1 MIIKFKDNDGKFK
14 ELIKQEDAKT
24 LYQQLVLI
32 GYTDTEEEFLNK
44 LSNLLNGNEK
54 KELIDL
60 INSNTNSIDDLNNQ
74 LKKIKTELE
83 SINVKVSNN
92 TKSINEI
99 ESNIKIINNNIDT
112 KQNIIIAIN
121 NEDVDISDLD
131 FLFNKRME
139 GTSSTLP
146 SKIIAIK
153 DSEDSKCIVVINDKI
168 VNTNEDDGYITLE
181 TNNIEESSMYDIKIY
196 EDKEYGIIINC
207 DGIKNTIETIKY
219 VNLKQS
225 DKIYDSST
233 ITKIKKI
240 ELDNK
245 RTDIVGLLAFCKKLK
260 RIPYFDTSNMT
271 SASYSFQQC
280 ESITEIPLFDFS
292 NMESLYETF
301 RGCISL
307 KSIPLLNTPK
317 VENMNYTFYNC
328 KDLITIPL
336 LDFSSVKHMEYTFAY
351 CFSLKSIPLLNTS
364 NVLYMNSTFSNC
376 KELITIPLLDFS
388 NALRT
393 IDTFDNCQK
402 IEEIPA
408 LDFSKTT
415 SVFGIFR
422 YCYKLTT
429 LSTLNWINVEDMD
442 SAFYLCQSLKILPTI
457 NTSRSLKDM
466 RRCFYSCTSLKIVPG
481 FETINVYNM
490 QEAFYNCSNLERIE
504 KLNVSSV
511 TSDSNCTNIFYGC
524 SALNY
529 IKLIS
534 DNKTSLQRIINK
546 LPTNSYTGDRIIDLS
561 DCTIDFSGITIPNTW
576 TLKAEKES

>member
-1 MIIKFKDNDGKFK
+1 MFIKFKDNDGKFK
-14 ELIKQEDAKT
+14 ELIKQDDIKT

-60 INSNTNSIDDLNNQ
+60 INSNKISIDNLDNQ

-83 SINVKVSNN
+83 SINVVISNN

-99 ESNIKIINNNIDT
+99 NSNIKIINNDINT
-112 KQNIIIAIN
+112 KQNVIIDVNDEDMDIN
-121 NEDVDISDLD
+121 DLD
-131 FLFNKRME
+131 FLFDKRIE

-146 SKIIAIK
+146 SKIAEK
-153 DSEDSKCIVVINDKI
+153 KSEDSKCVVVINDKI
-168 VNTNEDDGYITLE
+168 INTNEDDGYITLE
-181 TNNIEESSMYDIKIY
+181 ANNVEPSSVYNIKVY
-196 EDKEYGIIINC
+196 EDKKYGIRLNST
-207 DGIKNTIETIKY
+207 GIKNTIEIIKY

-225 DKIYDSST
+225 DRIYDSST

-245 RTDIVGLLAFCKKLK
+245 RDDIIGLLAYCKKLK
-260 RIPYFDTSNMT
+260 KIPYFNTSNMV
-271 SASYSFQQC
+271 SANYAFQQC

-292 NMESLYETF
+292 NVKNLSETF
-301 RGCISL
+301 RGCILL
-307 KSIPLLNTPK
+307 KSIPLLNTSK
-317 VENMNYTFYNC
+317 VENANYTFYNC
-328 KDLITIPL
+328 KDLTTIPL
-336 LDFSSVKHMEYTFAY
+336 LDFSNVKEMEYTFAY
-351 CFSLKSIPLLNTS
+351 CFGLKSIPLLNTS
-364 NVLYMNSTFSNC
+364 NVLHMNNTFNEC

-388 NALRT
+388 NVLNT
-393 IDTFDNCQK
+393 SHTFNNCQK

-415 SVFGIFR
+415 TVYSIFG
-422 YCYKLTT
+422 YCYKLKT

-442 SAFYLCQSLKILPTI
+442 SAFYLCQSLKVLPTI

-466 RRCFYSCTSLKIVPG
+466 RRCFYCCTGLRVIPE

-490 QEAFYNCSNLERIE
+490 LETFYSCSNLERIE
-504 KLNVSSV
+504 KLNVSSIS
-511 TSDSNCTNIFYGC
+511 SDSNCANIFYGC
-524 SALNY
+524 NALNY

-534 DNKTSLQRIINK
+534 DNKTSLQRVINK

-576 TLKAEKES
+576 TLKAEK

>member
-1 MIIKFKDNDGKFK
+1 MFIKFKDNDGKFK
-14 ELIKQEDAKT
+14 ELIKQDDIKT

-60 INSNTNSIDDLNNQ
+60 ISSNTKSIDNLNSQ

-83 SINVKVSNN
+83 SINAVISNN

-99 ESNIKIINNNIDT
+99 NSNIKIINNDINT
-112 KQNIIIAIN
+112 KQNVVIDVNDEDMDIN
-121 NEDVDISDLD
+121 DLD
-131 FLFNKRME
+131 FLFDKRIE

-146 SKIIAIK
+146 SKIAVK
-153 DSEDSKCIVVINDKI
+153 NSEDSKCVVVINDKI
-168 VNTNEDDGYITLE
+168 INTNETDGYITLE
-181 TNNIEESSMYDIKIY
+181 TNNIEPSSVYNIKIY
-196 EDKEYGIIINC
+196 EDKKYGIKLNST
-207 DGIKNTIETIKY
+207 GIKNTIEIIKY

-260 RIPYFDTSNMT
+260 RIPYFDTSNMV
-271 SASYSFQQC
+271 SANYAFQQC
-280 ESITEIPLFDFS
+280 EAITEIPLFDFS
-292 NMESLYETF
+292 N
-301 RGCISL
+301 
-307 KSIPLLNTPK
+307 
-317 VENMNYTFYNC
+317 V
-328 KDLITIPL
+328 
-336 LDFSSVKHMEYTFAY
+336 
-351 CFSLKSIPLLNTS
+351 LNTS
-364 NVLYMNSTFSNC
+364 YTFN
-376 KELITIPLLDFS
+376 
-388 NALRT
+388 
-393 IDTFDNCQK
+393 NCQK

-415 SVFGIFR
+415 TVYGIFG
-422 YCYKLTT
+422 YCYKLKT

-442 SAFYLCQSLKILPTI
+442 SAFYLCQSLKVLPTI

-466 RRCFYSCTSLKIVPG
+466 RRCFYCCTGLRVIPE
-481 FETINVYNM
+481 FETINVYSM
-490 QEAFYNCSNLERIE
+490 LETFYSCANLERIE
-504 KLNVSSV
+504 KLNVSSIS
-511 TSDSNCTNIFYGC
+511 SDSNCANIFYGC
-524 SALNY
+524 NALNY

-534 DNKTSLQRIINK
+534 DNKASLQRVINK

-576 TLKAEKES
+576 TLKAEK

>member
-1 MIIKFKDNDGKFK
+1 MFIKFKDNDGKFK
-14 ELIKQEDAKT
+14 ELIKQDDIKT

-60 INSNTNSIDDLNNQ
+60 ISSNTKSIDNLNSQ

-83 SINVKVSNN
+83 SINVVISNN
-92 TKSINEI
+92 AKSINEI
-99 ESNIKIINNNIDT
+99 ESNIKIINNDINT
-112 KQNIIIAIN
+112 KQNVIIDVNDEDMDIN
-121 NEDVDISDLD
+121 DLD
-131 FLFNKRME
+131 FLFDKRIE
-139 GTSSTLP
+139 GISSTLP

-153 DSEDSKCIVVINDKI
+153 DSEDSKCIVVINNKI

-181 TNNIEESSMYDIKIY
+181 TNNIEESSMYNIKIY
-196 EDKEYGIIINC
+196 EDKEYGIEINC
-207 DGIKNTIETIKY
+207 DGIKNTIKTIKY

-245 RTDIVGLLAFCKKLK
+245 RTDILGLLAFCKKLK

-271 SASYSFQQC
+271 NAGYAFQQC

-307 KSIPLLNTPK
+307 KSIPLLNT
-317 VENMNYTFYNC
+317 
-328 KDLITIPL
+328 
-336 LDFSSVKHMEYTFAY
+336 
-351 CFSLKSIPLLNTS
+351 S
-364 NVLYMNSTFSNC
+364 NVLYMNGTFSDC
-376 KELITIPLLDFS
+376 KELVTMPLLDFS
-388 NALRT
+388 NVLRT
-393 IDTFDNCQK
+393 ANTFDNCQK

-415 SVFGIFR
+415 SVLAIFR

-429 LSTLNWINVEDMD
+429 LSTLNWINVKDMD
-442 SAFYLCQSLKILPTI
+442 SAFYLCQSLKVLPTI

-466 RRCFYSCTSLKIVPG
+466 RRCFYCCTGLRVIPE

-490 QEAFYNCSNLERIE
+490 EETFYSCANLERIE
-504 KLNVSSV
+504 KLNVSSIS
-511 TSDSNCTNIFYGC
+511 SDSNCANIFYGC
-524 SALNY
+524 NALNY

-534 DNKTSLQRIINK
+534 DNKASLQRVINK

-576 TLKAEKES
+576 TLKAEK

>member
-1 MIIKFKDNDGKFK
+1 MLIKFKDNDGKFK
-14 ELIKQEDAKT
+14 ELIKQDDIKT

-60 INSNTNSIDDLNNQ
+60 INSNKNSIDNLDNQ

-121 NEDVDISDLD
+121 DEDVDINDLD
-131 FLFNKRME
+131 FLFNKRIE

-153 DSEDSKCIVVINDKI
+153 DSEDSKCIVVINNKI

-181 TNNIEESSMYDIKIY
+181 TNNIEESSMYNIKIY
-196 EDKEYGIIINC
+196 EDKEYGIEINC
-207 DGIKNTIETIKY
+207 DGIKNTIKTIKY

-245 RTDIVGLLAFCKKLK
+245 RTDILGLLAFCKKLK

-271 SASYSFQQC
+271 NAGYAFQQC
-280 ESITEIPLFDFS
+280 ESITEIPLLDFS
-292 NMESLYETF
+292 N
-301 RGCISL
+301 
-307 KSIPLLNTPK
+307 
-317 VENMNYTFYNC
+317 
-328 KDLITIPL
+328 
-336 LDFSSVKHMEYTFAY
+336 VKYMEYTFAY

-364 NVLYMNSTFSNC
+364 NVLYMNG
-376 KELITIPLLDFS
+376 
-388 NALRT
+388 
-393 IDTFDNCQK
+393 TFDNCQK

-415 SVFGIFR
+415 SVLAIFR

-429 LSTLNWINVEDMD
+429 LSTLNWINVKDMD
-442 SAFYLCQSLKILPTI
+442 SAFYLCQSLKVLPTI
-457 NTSRSLKDM
+457 NTSRSLKNM
-466 RRCFYSCTSLKIVPG
+466 SRCFYRCTGLRVIPE

-490 QEAFYNCSNLERIE
+490 EETFYSCANLERIE
-504 KLNVSSV
+504 KLNVSSIS
-511 TSDSNCTNIFYGC
+511 SDSNCANIFYGC
-524 SALNY
+524 NALNY

-534 DNKTSLQRIINK
+534 DNKASLQRVINK

-576 TLKAEKES
+576 TLKAEK

>member
-1 MIIKFKDNDGKFK
+1 MIVKFKDKDGKFK
-14 ELIKQEDAKT
+14 ELIKQEDIKT

-60 INSNTNSIDDLNNQ
+60 INSNTNSINNLDSQ
-74 LKKIKTELE
+74 LKKVKTKLE
-83 SINVKVSNN
+83 SINVVISNN

-99 ESNIKIINNNIDT
+99 NSNIKIINNDINT
-112 KQNIIIAIN
+112 KQNVVIDVN
-121 NEDVDISDLD
+121 DEDVDINDLD
-131 FLFNKRME
+131 FLFDKRLE

-153 DSEDSKCIVVINDKI
+153 DSEDSKCIVVINNKI

-181 TNNIEESSMYDIKIY
+181 TNNIEESSMYNIKIY
-196 EDKEYGIIINC
+196 EDKEYGIEINC
-207 DGIKNTIETIKY
+207 DGIKNTIKTIKY

-245 RTDIVGLLAFCKKLK
+245 RTDILGLLAFCKKLK

-271 SASYSFQQC
+271 NAGYAFQQC

-301 RGCISL
+301 RDCISL

-336 LDFSSVKHMEYTFAY
+336 LDFSNVKYMEYTFAY

-364 NVLYMNSTFSNC
+364 NVLYMNGTFSDC
-376 KELITIPLLDFS
+376 KELVTMPLLDFS
-388 NALRT
+388 NVLRT
-393 IDTFDNCQK
+393 ANTFDNCQK
-402 IEEIPA
+402 IEGIPA

-415 SVFGIFR
+415 SVLAIFR

-442 SAFYLCQSLKILPTI
+442 SAFYLCQSLKVLPTI

-466 RRCFYSCTSLKIVPG
+466 RRCFYCCTDLRIIPE

-490 QEAFYNCSNLERIE
+490 EETFFSCGSLERIE
-504 KLNVSSV
+504 KLNVSSIS
-511 TSDSNCTNIFYGC
+511 SDSNCANIFYGC
-524 SALNY
+524 YALNY

-534 DNKTSLQRIINK
+534 DNKASLQRVINK

-576 TLKAEKES
+576 TLKAEK

>member
-1 MIIKFKDNDGKFK
+1 MFIKFKDNDGKFK
-14 ELIKQEDAKT
+14 ELIKQEDIKT

-60 INSNTNSIDDLNNQ
+60 INSNKISIDNLDNQ

-83 SINVKVSNN
+83 SINVVISNN
-92 TKSINEI
+92 TKNINEI
-99 ESNIKIINNNIDT
+99 NSNIKIINNDINT
-112 KQNIIIAIN
+112 KQNVIIDVNDEDIDIN
-121 NEDVDISDLD
+121 DLD
-131 FLFNKRME
+131 FLFDKRIE
-139 GTSSTLP
+139 GTTSTLP
-146 SKIIAIK
+146 SMIAIK
-153 DSEDSKCIVVINDKI
+153 NSEDSKCIVVINDKI
-168 VNTNEDDGYITLE
+168 VNTNEDDGIITLE
-181 TNNIEESSMYDIKIY
+181 TNNIEESSVYDIKVY
-196 EDKEYGIIINC
+196 EDKEYGIKINC
-207 DGIKNTIETIKY
+207 TGIKNTIEIIKY
-219 VNLKQS
+219 VNLKQT
-225 DKIYDSST
+225 DNLYDSST

-260 RIPYFDTSNMT
+260 RIPYFDTFNMT
-271 SASYSFQQC
+271 SAGYAFQQC

-301 RGCISL
+301 KGCI
-307 KSIPLLNTPK
+307 
-317 VENMNYTFYNC
+317 
-328 KDLITIPL
+328 
-336 LDFSSVKHMEYTFAY
+336 
-351 CFSLKSIPLLNTS
+351 SLKSIPLLNTS

-388 NALRT
+388 NVLRT
-393 IDTFDNCQK
+393 TNTFDNCQK

-415 SVFGIFR
+415 SVLAIFK

-466 RRCFYSCTSLKIVPG
+466 RRCFYSCTSLKIVPE

-490 QEAFYNCSNLERIE
+490 QEAFYNCANLERIE

-524 SALNY
+524 NALNY

>member
-1 MIIKFKDNDGKFK
+1 MFIKFKDNDGKFK
-14 ELIKQEDAKT
+14 ELIKQDDIKT

-60 INSNTNSIDDLNNQ
+60 ISSNTKSIDNLNSQ

-83 SINVKVSNN
+83 SINAVISNN

-99 ESNIKIINNNIDT
+99 NSNIKIINNDINT
-112 KQNIIIAIN
+112 KQNVVIDVNDEDMDIN
-121 NEDVDISDLD
+121 DLD
-131 FLFNKRME
+131 FLFDKRIE

-146 SKIIAIK
+146 SKIAVK
-153 DSEDSKCIVVINDKI
+153 NSEDSKCVVVINDKI
-168 VNTNEDDGYITLE
+168 INTNETDGYITLE
-181 TNNIEESSMYDIKIY
+181 TNNIEPSSVYNIKIY
-196 EDKEYGIIINC
+196 EDKKYGIKLNST
-207 DGIKNTIETIKY
+207 GIKNTIEIIKY

-260 RIPYFDTSNMT
+260 RIPYFDTSNMV
-271 SASYSFQQC
+271 SANYAFQQC
-280 ESITEIPLFDFS
+280 ESITEIPL
-292 NMESLYETF
+292 
-301 RGCISL
+301 
-307 KSIPLLNTPK
+307 
-317 VENMNYTFYNC
+317 
-328 KDLITIPL
+328 
-336 LDFSSVKHMEYTFAY
+336 
-351 CFSLKSIPLLNTS
+351 
-364 NVLYMNSTFSNC
+364 
-376 KELITIPLLDFS
+376 LDFS
-388 NALRT
+388 NVLNT
-393 IDTFDNCQK
+393 SYTFNNCQK

-415 SVFGIFR
+415 TVYGIFG
-422 YCYKLTT
+422 YCYKLKT
-429 LSTLNWINVEDMD
+429 LSTLNWINVKDMD
-442 SAFYLCQSLKILPTI
+442 SAFYLCQSLKVLPTI
-457 NTSRSLKDM
+457 NTSKSLKYM
-466 RRCFYSCTSLKIVPG
+466 RRCFYCCTGLRVIPE

-490 QEAFYNCSNLERIE
+490 EETFYSCANLERIE
-504 KLNVSSV
+504 KLNVSSIS
-511 TSDSNCTNIFYGC
+511 SDSNCANIFYGC
-524 SALNY
+524 NALNY

-534 DNKTSLQRIINK
+534 DNKASLQRVINK

-576 TLKAEKES
+576 TLKAEK

>member
-1 MIIKFKDNDGKFK
+1 MFIKFKDNDGKFK
-14 ELIKQEDAKT
+14 ELIKQDDIKT

-60 INSNTNSIDDLNNQ
+60 INSNKISIDNLDNQ

-83 SINVKVSNN
+83 SINVVISNN

-99 ESNIKIINNNIDT
+99 NSNIKIINNDINT
-112 KQNIIIAIN
+112 KQNVIIDVNDEDMDIN
-121 NEDVDISDLD
+121 DLD
-131 FLFNKRME
+131 FLFDKRIE
-139 GTSSTLP
+139 GISSTLP

-153 DSEDSKCIVVINDKI
+153 DSEDSKCIVVINNKI

-181 TNNIEESSMYDIKIY
+181 TNNIEESSMYNIKIY
-196 EDKEYGIIINC
+196 EDKEYGIEINC
-207 DGIKNTIETIKY
+207 DGIKNTIKTIKY

-245 RTDIVGLLAFCKKLK
+245 RTDILGLLAFCKKLK

-271 SASYSFQQC
+271 NAGYAFQQC

-336 LDFSSVKHMEYTFAY
+336 LDFSNVKYMEYTFAY

-364 NVLYMNSTFSNC
+364 NVLYMNGTFSDC
-376 KELITIPLLDFS
+376 KELVTMPLLDFS
-388 NALRT
+388 NVLRT
-393 IDTFDNCQK
+393 ANTFDNCQK

-415 SVFGIFR
+415 SVLAIFR

-442 SAFYLCQSLKILPTI
+442 SAFYLCQSLKVLPTI
-457 NTSRSLKDM
+457 NTSRSLKNM
-466 RRCFYSCTSLKIVPG
+466 RHCFYCCTGLRVIPE

-490 QEAFYNCSNLERIE
+490 EETFYSCANLERIE
-504 KLNVSSV
+504 KLNVSSIS
-511 TSDSNCTNIFYGC
+511 SDSNCANIFYGC
-524 SALNY
+524 NALNY

-534 DNKTSLQRIINK
+534 DNKASLQKVINK

-576 TLKAEKES
+576 TLKAEK

>member
-1 MIIKFKDNDGKFK
+1 MIVKFKDKDGKFK
-14 ELIKQEDAKT
+14 ELIKQEDIKT

-60 INSNTNSIDDLNNQ
+60 INSNTNSI
-74 LKKIKTELE
+74 
-83 SINVKVSNN
+83 NVVISNN

-99 ESNIKIINNNIDT
+99 NSNIKIINNDINT
-112 KQNIIIAIN
+112 KQNVVIDVN
-121 NEDVDISDLD
+121 DEDVDINDLD
-131 FLFNKRME
+131 FLFDKRLE

-153 DSEDSKCIVVINDKI
+153 DSEDSKCIVVINNKI

-181 TNNIEESSMYDIKIY
+181 TNNIEESSMYNIKIY
-196 EDKEYGIIINC
+196 EDKEYGIEINC
-207 DGIKNTIETIKY
+207 DGIKNTIKTIKY

-245 RTDIVGLLAFCKKLK
+245 RTDILGLLAFCKKLK

-271 SASYSFQQC
+271 NAGYAFQQC

-336 LDFSSVKHMEYTFAY
+336 LDFSNVKYMEYTFAY

-364 NVLYMNSTFSNC
+364 NVLYMNGTFSDC
-376 KELITIPLLDFS
+376 KELVTMPLLDFS
-388 NALRT
+388 NVLRT
-393 IDTFDNCQK
+393 ANTFDNCQK

-415 SVFGIFR
+415 SVLAIFR

-442 SAFYLCQSLKILPTI
+442 SAFYLCQSLKVLPTI

-466 RRCFYSCTSLKIVPG
+466 RRCFYCCTDLRIIPE

-490 QEAFYNCSNLERIE
+490 EETFYSCGSLERIE
-504 KLNVSSV
+504 KLNVSSIS
-511 TSDSNCTNIFYGC
+511 SDSNCANIFYGC
-524 SALNY
+524 DALNY

-534 DNKTSLQRIINK
+534 DNKASLQRVINK

-576 TLKAEKES
+576 TLKAEK

>member
-1 MIIKFKDNDGKFK
+1 MFIKFKDNDGKFK
-14 ELIKQEDAKT
+14 ELIKQDDIKT

-60 INSNTNSIDDLNNQ
+60 ISSNTKSIDNLNSQ

-83 SINVKVSNN
+83 SINAVISNN

-99 ESNIKIINNNIDT
+99 NSNIKIINNDINT
-112 KQNIIIAIN
+112 KQNVVIDVNDEDMDIN
-121 NEDVDISDLD
+121 DLD
-131 FLFNKRME
+131 FLFDKRIE

-146 SKIIAIK
+146 SKIAVK
-153 DSEDSKCIVVINDKI
+153 NSEDSKCVVVINDKI
-168 VNTNEDDGYITLE
+168 INTNETDGYITLE
-181 TNNIEESSMYDIKIY
+181 TNNIEPSSVYNIKIY
-196 EDKEYGIIINC
+196 EDKKYGIKLNST
-207 DGIKNTIETIKY
+207 GIKNTIEIIKY

-260 RIPYFDTSNMT
+260 RIPYFDTSNMV
-271 SASYSFQQC
+271 SANYAFQQC
-280 ESITEIPLFDFS
+280 EAITEIPLFDFS
-292 NMESLYETF
+292 N
-301 RGCISL
+301 
-307 KSIPLLNTPK
+307 
-317 VENMNYTFYNC
+317 V
-328 KDLITIPL
+328 
-336 LDFSSVKHMEYTFAY
+336 
-351 CFSLKSIPLLNTS
+351 LNTS
-364 NVLYMNSTFSNC
+364 YTFN
-376 KELITIPLLDFS
+376 
-388 NALRT
+388 
-393 IDTFDNCQK
+393 NCQK

-415 SVFGIFR
+415 TVYGIFG
-422 YCYKLTT
+422 YCYKLKT
-429 LSTLNWINVEDMD
+429 LSTLNWINVENMD
-442 SAFYLCQSLKILPTI
+442 SAFYLCQSLKVLPTI

-466 RRCFYSCTSLKIVPG
+466 RRCFYCCTGLRVIPE
-481 FETINVYNM
+481 FETINVYSM
-490 QEAFYNCSNLERIE
+490 LETFYSCANLERIE
-504 KLNVSSV
+504 KLNVSSIS
-511 TSDSNCTNIFYGC
+511 SDSNCANIFYGC
-524 SALNY
+524 NALNY

-534 DNKTSLQRIINK
+534 DNKASLQRVINK

-576 TLKAEKES
+576 TLKAEK

>member
-1 MIIKFKDNDGKFK
+1 MFIKFKDNDGKFK
-14 ELIKQEDAKT
+14 ELIKQDDIKT

-60 INSNTNSIDDLNNQ
+60 INSNKNSIDNLDNQ

-121 NEDVDISDLD
+121 DEDVDINDLD
-131 FLFNKRME
+131 FLFNKRIE

-153 DSEDSKCIVVINDKI
+153 DSEDSKCIVVINNKI

-181 TNNIEESSMYDIKIY
+181 TNNIEESSMYNIKIY
-196 EDKEYGIIINC
+196 EDKEYGIEINC
-207 DGIKNTIETIKY
+207 DGIKNTIKTIKY

-245 RTDIVGLLAFCKKLK
+245 RTDILGLLAFCKKLK

-271 SASYSFQQC
+271 NAGYAFQQC

-317 VENMNYTFYNC
+317 VENMNYTFYSC

-336 LDFSSVKHMEYTFAY
+336 LDFSNVKYMEYTFAY

-364 NVLYMNSTFSNC
+364 NVLYMNG
-376 KELITIPLLDFS
+376 
-388 NALRT
+388 
-393 IDTFDNCQK
+393 TFDNCQK

-415 SVFGIFR
+415 SVLAIFR

-442 SAFYLCQSLKILPTI
+442 SAFYLCQSLKVLPTI

-466 RRCFYSCTSLKIVPG
+466 SRCFYRCTGLRVIPE

-490 QEAFYNCSNLERIE
+490 EETFYSCANLERIE
-504 KLNVSSV
+504 KLNVSSIS
-511 TSDSNCTNIFYGC
+511 SDSNCANIFYGC
-524 SALNY
+524 NALNY

-534 DNKTSLQRIINK
+534 DNKASLQRVINK

-576 TLKAEKES
+576 TLKAEK

>member
-1 MIIKFKDNDGKFK
+1 MIVKFKDKDGKFK
-14 ELIKQEDAKT
+14 ELIKQEDIKT

-44 LSNLLNGNEK
+44 LSNLLNRNEK

-60 INSNTNSIDDLNNQ
+60 INSNTNSINNLDSQ
-74 LKKIKTELE
+74 LKKVKTKLE
-83 SINVKVSNN
+83 SINVVISNN

-99 ESNIKIINNNIDT
+99 NSNIKIINNDINT
-112 KQNIIIAIN
+112 KQNVVIDVN
-121 NEDVDISDLD
+121 DEDVDINDLD
-131 FLFNKRME
+131 FLFDKRLE

-153 DSEDSKCIVVINDKI
+153 DSEDSKCIVVINNKI

-181 TNNIEESSMYDIKIY
+181 TNNIEESSMYNIKIY
-196 EDKEYGIIINC
+196 EDKEYGIEINC
-207 DGIKNTIETIKY
+207 DGIKNTIKTIKY

-245 RTDIVGLLAFCKKLK
+245 RTDILGLLAFCKKLK

-271 SASYSFQQC
+271 NAGYAFQQC

-301 RGCISL
+301 RDCISL

-336 LDFSSVKHMEYTFAY
+336 LDFSNVKYMEYTFAY

-364 NVLYMNSTFSNC
+364 NVLYMNG
-376 KELITIPLLDFS
+376 
-388 NALRT
+388 
-393 IDTFDNCQK
+393 TFDNCQK

-415 SVFGIFR
+415 SVLAIFR

-442 SAFYLCQSLKILPTI
+442 SAFYLCQSLKVLPTI

-466 RRCFYSCTSLKIVPG
+466 RRCFYCCTDLRIIPE

-490 QEAFYNCSNLERIE
+490 EETFYSCGSLERIE
-504 KLNVSSV
+504 KLNVSSIS
-511 TSDSNCTNIFYGC
+511 SDSNCANIFYGC
-524 SALNY
+524 DALNY

-534 DNKTSLQRIINK
+534 NNKASLQRVINK

-576 TLKAEKES
+576 TLKAEK

>member
-1 MIIKFKDNDGKFK
+1 MIVKFKDKDGKFK
-14 ELIKQEDAKT
+14 ELIKQEDIKT

-60 INSNTNSIDDLNNQ
+60 INSNKNSIDNLDNQ

-83 SINVKVSNN
+83 SINVVISNN

-99 ESNIKIINNNIDT
+99 NSNIKIINNDINT
-112 KQNIIIAIN
+112 KQNVIIDVNDEDMDIN
-121 NEDVDISDLD
+121 DLD
-131 FLFNKRME
+131 FLFDKRIE

-146 SKIIAIK
+146 SKIATK
-153 DSEDSKCIVVINDKI
+153 NSEDSKCVVVINDKI
-168 VNTNEDDGYITLE
+168 INTNETDGYITLE
-181 TNNIEESSMYDIKIY
+181 ANNVESSSIYNIKIY
-196 EDKEYGIIINC
+196 EDKKYGVEL
-207 DGIKNTIETIKY
+207 DTGIKNTIEIIKY

-225 DKIYDSST
+225 DRIYDSST
-233 ITKIKKI
+233 ITRIKKI

-245 RTDIVGLLAFCKKLK
+245 RDNIIGLLAYCKKLK
-260 RIPYFDTSNMT
+260 KIPYFDTSNIVR
-271 SASYSFQQC
+271 ANYSFQQC
-280 ESITEIPLFDFS
+280 ESITEIPLLNFS
-292 NMESLYETF
+292 N
-301 RGCISL
+301 
-307 KSIPLLNTPK
+307 
-317 VENMNYTFYNC
+317 
-328 KDLITIPL
+328 
-336 LDFSSVKHMEYTFAY
+336 VKEMEYTFAY
-351 CFSLKSIPLLNTS
+351 CFGLKSIPLLNTS
-364 NVLYMNSTFSNC
+364 NVLHMNNTFSDC

-388 NALRT
+388 NVLNT
-393 IDTFDNCQK
+393 SHTFYNCQK

-415 SVFGIFR
+415 TVYSIFG
-422 YCYKLTT
+422 YCYKLKT

-442 SAFYLCQSLKILPTI
+442 SAFYLCQSLKVLPTI

-466 RRCFYSCTSLKIVPG
+466 RRCFYCCTGLRIIPE

-490 QEAFYNCSNLERIE
+490 EETFYSCGSLERIE
-504 KLNVSSV
+504 KLNVSSIS
-511 TSDSNCTNIFYGC
+511 SDSNCANIFYGC
-524 SALNY
+524 DALNY

-534 DNKTSLQRIINK
+534 DNKASLQRVINK

-576 TLKAEKES
+576 TLKAEK

>member
-1 MIIKFKDNDGKFK
+1 MFIKFKDNDGKFK
-14 ELIKQEDAKT
+14 ELIKQDDIKT

-60 INSNTNSIDDLNNQ
+60 INSNKNSIDNLDNQ

-83 SINVKVSNN
+83 SINVVISNN

-99 ESNIKIINNNIDT
+99 NSNIKIINNDINT
-112 KQNIIIAIN
+112 KQNVVIDVNDEDMDIN
-121 NEDVDISDLD
+121 DLD
-131 FLFNKRME
+131 FLFDKRIE

-153 DSEDSKCIVVINDKI
+153 DSEDSKCIVVINNKI

-181 TNNIEESSMYDIKIY
+181 TNNIEESSMYNIKIY
-196 EDKEYGIIINC
+196 EDKEYGIEINC
-207 DGIKNTIETIKY
+207 DGIKNTIKTIKY

-240 ELDNK
+240 KLDNK
-245 RTDIVGLLAFCKKLK
+245 RTDILGLLAFCKKLK

-271 SASYSFQQC
+271 NAGYAFQQC

-292 NMESLYETF
+292 N
-301 RGCISL
+301 
-307 KSIPLLNTPK
+307 
-317 VENMNYTFYNC
+317 V
-328 KDLITIPL
+328 
-336 LDFSSVKHMEYTFAY
+336 
-351 CFSLKSIPLLNTS
+351 LNTS
-364 NVLYMNSTFSNC
+364 HTFY
-376 KELITIPLLDFS
+376 
-388 NALRT
+388 
-393 IDTFDNCQK
+393 NCQK

-415 SVFGIFR
+415 TVYSIFG
-422 YCYKLTT
+422 YCYKLKT

-442 SAFYLCQSLKILPTI
+442 SAFYLCQSLKVLPTI
-457 NTSRSLKDM
+457 NTSRSLKYM
-466 RRCFYSCTSLKIVPG
+466 RRCFYCCTGLRIIPE

-490 QEAFYNCSNLERIE
+490 EETFYSCGSLERIE
-504 KLNVSSV
+504 KLNVSSIS
-511 TSDSNCTNIFYGC
+511 SDSNCANIFYGC
-524 SALNY
+524 DALNY

-534 DNKTSLQRIINK
+534 DNKASLQRVINK

-576 TLKAEKES
+576 TLKAEK

>member
-1 MIIKFKDNDGKFK
+1 MFIKFKDNDGKFK
-14 ELIKQEDAKT
+14 ELIKQDDIKT

-60 INSNTNSIDDLNNQ
+60 INSNKNSIDNLDNQ

-83 SINVKVSNN
+83 SINVVISNN
-92 TKSINEI
+92 TKNINEI

-121 NEDVDISDLD
+121 DEDVDINDLD
-131 FLFNKRME
+131 FLFNKRIE

-153 DSEDSKCIVVINDKI
+153 DSEDSKCIVVINNKI

-181 TNNIEESSMYDIKIY
+181 TNNIEESSMYNIKIY
-196 EDKEYGIIINC
+196 EDKEYGIEINC
-207 DGIKNTIETIKY
+207 DGIKNTIKTIKY

-225 DKIYDSST
+225 DKICDSST

-245 RTDIVGLLAFCKKLK
+245 RTDILSLLAFCKKLK
-260 RIPYFDTSNMT
+260 RIPYFDTSNMV
-271 SASYSFQQC
+271 SANYAFQHC
-280 ESITEIPLFDFS
+280 EAITEIPLFDFS
-292 NMESLYETF
+292 N
-301 RGCISL
+301 
-307 KSIPLLNTPK
+307 
-317 VENMNYTFYNC
+317 
-328 KDLITIPL
+328 
-336 LDFSSVKHMEYTFAY
+336 VKHMEYTFAY

-364 NVLYMNSTFSNC
+364 NVLYMNG
-376 KELITIPLLDFS
+376 
-388 NALRT
+388 
-393 IDTFDNCQK
+393 TFDNCQK

-415 SVFGIFR
+415 SVLAIFR

-442 SAFYLCQSLKILPTI
+442 SAFYLCQSLKVLPTI

-466 RRCFYSCTSLKIVPG
+466 RRCFYCCTGLRVIPE
-481 FETINVYNM
+481 FETINVYSM
-490 QEAFYNCSNLERIE
+490 LETFYSCANLERIE
-504 KLNVSSV
+504 KLNVSSIS
-511 TSDSNCTNIFYGC
+511 SDSNCANIFYGC
-524 SALNY
+524 NALNY

-534 DNKTSLQRIINK
+534 DNKASLQRVINK

-576 TLKAEKES
+576 TLKAEK

>member
-1 MIIKFKDNDGKFK
+1 MFIKFKDNDGKFK
-14 ELIKQEDAKT
+14 ELIKQDDIKT

-60 INSNTNSIDDLNNQ
+60 INSNKISIDNLDNQ

-83 SINVKVSNN
+83 SINVVISNN

-99 ESNIKIINNNIDT
+99 NSNIKIINNDINT
-112 KQNIIIAIN
+112 KQNVIIDVNDEDMDIN
-121 NEDVDISDLD
+121 DLD
-131 FLFNKRME
+131 FLFDKRIE

-146 SKIIAIK
+146 SKIAVK
-153 DSEDSKCIVVINDKI
+153 NSENSKYVVVINDKI
-168 VNTNEDDGYITLE
+168 INTNEADGYITLE
-181 TNNIEESSMYDIKIY
+181 ANNVEPSSVYNIKVY
-196 EDKEYGIIINC
+196 EDKKYGIKLNST
-207 DGIKNTIETIKY
+207 GIKNTIEIIKY

-225 DKIYDSST
+225 DRIYDSST
-233 ITKIKKI
+233 ITRIKKI

-245 RTDIVGLLAFCKKLK
+245 RDDIIGLLAYCKKLK
-260 RIPYFDTSNMT
+260 KIPYFDTFNMV
-271 SASYSFQQC
+271 SANYAFQQC

-292 NMESLYETF
+292 NMKNLSETF

-307 KSIPLLNTPK
+307 KSIPLLNT
-317 VENMNYTFYNC
+317 
-328 KDLITIPL
+328 
-336 LDFSSVKHMEYTFAY
+336 
-351 CFSLKSIPLLNTS
+351 S
-364 NVLYMNSTFSNC
+364 NVLYMNGTFSDC
-376 KELITIPLLDFS
+376 KELVTMPLLDFS
-388 NALRT
+388 NVLRT
-393 IDTFDNCQK
+393 ANTFDNCQK

-415 SVFGIFR
+415 SVLAIFR

-442 SAFYLCQSLKILPTI
+442 SAFYLCQSLKVLPTI
-457 NTSRSLKDM
+457 NTSRSLKNM
-466 RRCFYSCTSLKIVPG
+466 RHCFYCCTGLRVIPE

-490 QEAFYNCSNLERIE
+490 EETFYSCANLERIE
-504 KLNVSSV
+504 KLNVSSIS
-511 TSDSNCTNIFYGC
+511 SDSNCANIFYGC
-524 SALNY
+524 NALNY

-534 DNKTSLQRIINK
+534 DNKASLQKVINK

-576 TLKAEKES
+576 TLKAEK